1 MKKIGLTGGIGSGKS
16 YVAFILEK
24 MGFPVYYSDLRA
36 KELTNHHP
44 EIQEGLISFFGYSI
58 YEAGELNRKL
68 LAEHIFSNDENRLKV
83 NALIHPIVRNDFS
96 DWAHKQTS
104 KLIFNEAAILFETG
118 ANRQFDAMILVTA
131 PELDRIE
138 RVLLRENCTEE
149 EVVSRIR
156 KQWPDSEKRK
166 LTPFVIEN
174 DGKKPLLQQ
183 IEEVIEQLI
192 QGEI

>member
-16 YVAFILEK
+16 YVAFVLEK

-36 KELTNHHP
+36 KELTNYHP
-44 EIQEGLISFFGYSI
+44 EIQEGLISFFGDSI

-96 DWAHKQTS
+96 DWGNKQTS

-118 ANRQFDAMILVTA
+118 ANRQFDAMVLVTA

-183 IEEVIEQLI
+183 IEEVVEQLI